1 MIVRKPKLL
10 FCFFGNF
17 IIVFETMSGQNK
29 RKGRSSQGEA
39 VQNITS
45 SKNKNASKN
54 IRPSSNNMKTP
65 SSQTEVEELKR
76 KILELEYKNNELTK
90 QNNILQFQ
98 VDNYKS
104 LESSELLNDDNDSQA
119 EEVVSDDDTRPA
131 KRSRKKPED
140 KEKSLIKTLLKTFP
154 GLEIRG
160 EAVFTSKTNNDICK
174 QLIPELQK
182 ELKAHGCNLSPEQV
196 KDILKSIHKSKR
208 TNYLKLNPNSTSLDE
223 EVDNEQAESDGTTQ
237 SAKRQ
242 TKSKVKKLGNLTED
256 DDVSKNKE
264 GIKIEEEAKSLLKR
278 LLEKFYTQ
286 DEYKFRYNDT
296 FKSQANIDI
305 CRMLIPKLQEDVKP
319 MYNPSYDQVENW
331 LKSYFKSKKQSHNRL
346 TNKMVID

>member
-1 MIVRKPKLL
+1 
-10 FCFFGNF
+10 
-17 IIVFETMSGQNK
+17 MSGQNK

-119 EEVVSDDDTRPA
+119 EEVVSDDDIRPA

-174 QLIPELQK
+174 QLIPVLQK

-331 LKSYFKSKKQSHNRL
+331 LKSYFKSKKQSHNRT

>member
-1 MIVRKPKLL
+1 
-10 FCFFGNF
+10 
-17 IIVFETMSGQNK
+17 MSGQNK

-65 SSQTEVEELKR
+65 SSQSEFEELKR

-90 QNNILQFQ
+90 QNNILQYQ

-104 LESSELLNDDNDSQA
+104 LESLNDDNDSQA
-119 EEVVSDDDTRPA
+119 EEVVSDDDNRPA
-131 KRSRKKPED
+131 KRSRKED

-154 GLEIRG
+154 ELEIR
-160 EAVFTSKTNNDICK
+160 EEVVFTSKKNNDICQK
-174 QLIPELQK
+174 LIPELQK

-196 KDILKSIHKSKR
+196 KNKLKSIHRSKR
-208 TNYLKLNPNSTSLDE
+208 MVFLKSNPNPPSLDE
-223 EVDNEQAESDGTTQ
+223 EVDNEQAESDGATQ

-278 LLEKFYTQ
+278 LLEKAYTK
-286 DEYKFRYNDT
+286 DEYKFRYQDT

-331 LKSYFKSKKQSHNRL
+331 LKSYFKSKKQSYSRL

>member
-1 MIVRKPKLL
+1 
-10 FCFFGNF
+10 
-17 IIVFETMSGQNK
+17 MSGQNK

-45 SKNKNASKN
+45 SKNKNARKN

-242 TKSKVKKLGNLTED
+242 TKSKVKKLGNLTKD

-264 GIKIEEEAKSLLKR
+264 GIKIEEEAK
-278 LLEKFYTQ
+278 
-286 DEYKFRYNDT
+286 KFRYNDT